1 VCSAERW
8 PKRERERVACSH
20 LHKQVQVFVLQ
31 NGYTDLRLQI
41 AVSLAGAQVGYS
53 AVRSTHNRRV
63 VKEGGHKGCV
73 SLSHEILPS
82 K

>member
-1 VCSAERW
+1 MALVGRIHRMLHMCVVCYS
-8 PKRERERVACSH
+8 
-20 LHKQVQVFVLQ
+20 VQVFVLQ